1 MIYPTICLDN
11 FFNEPLKVLEFS
23 KNLEFYKDPEGRWPG
38 ERSKLLHEIDFCFF
52 KNFGLK
58 VMSILYPNVKNV
70 QFKCRLSFQK
80 ISNKYV
86 NSGWIHKDTDYE
98 FTCIV
103 YLSSH
108 KNCGTSIFD
117 SKKICSEILNNEK
130 KEYTYTKN
138 LFEEEE
144 KYLKENNNQF
154 EETISIKSKFNRCI
168 MFDGANSHA
177 AQKFYENDV
186 QEERLTLIGFFN
198 DIYFP
203 GIKYNGIEH
212 KRIF

>member
-23 KNLEFYKDPEGRWPG
+23 KTLKFYKDPEGRWPG
-38 ERSKLLHEIDFCFF
+38 ERSKLLHEVDFCFF
-52 KNFGLK
+52 NNFGLK

-80 ISNKYV
+80 ISNKYI
-86 NSGWIHKDTDYE
+86 NNGWVHKDIDHD

-108 KNCGTSIFD
+108 KKCGTSIYD
-117 SKKICSEILNNEK
+117 SKKICSSILNEEQK
-130 KEYTYTKN
+130 KEIYLKN
-138 LFEEEE
+138 LFLEEN
-144 KYLKENNNQF
+144 KFLNENNDQF
-154 EETISIKSKFNRCI
+154 EETISIKSKFNRFI
-168 MFDGANSHA
+168 MFDGSNFHS
-177 AQKFYENDV
+177 AQKFLENNI
-186 QEERLTLIGFFN
+186 QEERLTLIGFFD

>member
-1 MIYPTICLDN
+1 MIAFIA
-11 FFNEPLKVLEFS
+11 
-23 KNLEFYKDPEGRWPG
+23 
-38 ERSKLLHEIDFCFF
+38 
-52 KNFGLK
+52 
-58 VMSILYPNVKNV
+58 IL
-70 QFKCRLSFQK
+70 FQSK
-80 ISNKYV
+80 ISNKYI
-86 NSGWIHKDTDYE
+86 NSGWIHKDIECE

-130 KEYTYTKN
+130 KKYTYTKN

-144 KYLKENNNQF
+144 KYLKENNDQF

-168 MFDGANSHA
+168 MFDGANFHA